1 MLKICFPK
9 QIISKWWRPG
19 TRKLI
24 NFFSVFSL
32 LSVGKSGE
40 PIEGWGQAPTTF
52 LTVLHP
58 APRASEQ
65 RKTQSE
71 NYFSI
76 VLGYFSF
83 PFRTQSLW
91 LLFYS
96 IIWWLLNLVDDL
108 ENAIRWF
115 NEAKFGSIRVE
126 LGGSGP
132 VRPRRCFLCPAQSQT
147 KPAELPALQTQK
159 EIINQ

>member
-1 MLKICFPK
+1 MF
-9 QIISKWWRPG
+9 SKTNNIEMMK
-19 TRKLI
+19 TRYKETNQL
-24 NFFSVFSL
+24 L
-32 LSVGKSGE
+32 LS
-40 PIEGWGQAPTTF
+40 F
-52 LTVLHP
+52 LTSQCGEIWWANRRLGPGSHDISDSATP
-58 APRASEQ
+58 GPRASEQ